1 MIRRRIIGRI
11 SLLQLLPLMLLLI
24 PLMKVK
30 SLLGRWLPAWSPICF
45 TVLSA
50 GPQFTWQTRHVNV
63 IASLNTLPMLKHN
76 RRHPGA
82 TSAGV
87 LAGCAEDGFG
97 KIFTHTHTPPPRQ
110 TEAALVFKKTLSGA
124 CLAPLPHSRCF
135 KMLNT
140 QLPMSVTF
148 SDRILSR
155 LVSSF

>member
-11 SLLQLLPLMLLLI
+11 SLLQLLPLM
-24 PLMKVK
+24 KVK
-30 SLLGRWLPAWSPICF
+30 SLLGRCFPAWSPICF

-97 KIFTHTHTPPPRQ
+97 KIFTHKHKHS
-110 TEAALVFKKTLSGA
+110 FKNPLSGA

-140 QLPMSVTF
+140 QLPMSVIDFSSVTF
-148 SDRILSR
+148 SDQMLSR
-155 LVSSF
+155 LASSF

>member
-50 GPQFTWQTRHVNV
+50 GPQFTWQTRHVN
-63 IASLNTLPMLKHN
+63 INTLPMLKHN

-97 KIFTHTHTPPPRQ
+97 KIFTHKHKHKHS
-110 TEAALVFKKTLSGA
+110 FKNPLSGA

-140 QLPMSVTF
+140 QLPMSVIDFSSVTF
-148 SDRILSR
+148 SDQMLSR
-155 LVSSF
+155 LASSF